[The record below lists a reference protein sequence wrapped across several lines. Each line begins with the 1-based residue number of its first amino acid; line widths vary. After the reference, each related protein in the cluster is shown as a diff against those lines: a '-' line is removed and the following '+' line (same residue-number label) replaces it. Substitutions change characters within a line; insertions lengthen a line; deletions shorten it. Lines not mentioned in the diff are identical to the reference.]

1 MKLSKKLRGNLML
14 ILTAFI
20 WGVSFVAQAVGMEHV
35 GPYTFN
41 ASRFLIGGLVL
52 LPLVRRNQLRARR
65 ENGPMTPA
73 ARKTMLLGGLCCG
86 LAIFVAS
93 TLQQFGVQTTSPG
106 KAGFITA
113 LYIVIVP
120 LLGLFLHKKPPVLVW
135 LGVVLATG
143 GMALLCLTD
152 GLGMSQ
158 GDFLVFLCAIFF
170 SFHILIID
178 YFSPKADGVTLSC
191 MQFFVS
197 GLLSLVLAL
206 IFENPTPGQ
215 LLDAWLPIAY
225 SGVLSCGVAYTLQVV
240 AQKDT
245 DPTVASMLLSLESVF
260 AVLGGGVLM
269 HQWLSVRE
277 LLGCALMFI
286 AIILAQL
293 DPKKLRRSK

>member
-1 MKLSKKLRGNLML
+1 M
-14 ILTAFI
+14 
-20 WGVSFVAQAVGMEHV
+20 
-35 GPYTFN
+35 
-41 ASRFLIGGLVL
+41 
-52 LPLVRRNQLRARR
+52 
-65 ENGPMTPA
+65 
-73 ARKTMLLGGLCCG
+73 
-86 LAIFVAS
+86 
-93 TLQQFGVQTTSPG
+93 
-106 KAGFITA
+106 
-113 LYIVIVP
+113 
-120 LLGLFLHKKPPVLVW
+120 LVW

-245 DPTVASMLLSLESVF
+245 DPTVASLLLSLESVF

>member
-1 MKLSKKLRGNLML
+1 ML

-113 LYIVIVP
+113 LRCV
-120 LLGLFLHKKPPVLVW
+120 
-135 LGVVLATG
+135 
-143 GMALLCLTD
+143 
-152 GLGMSQ
+152 
-158 GDFLVFLCAIFF
+158 
-170 SFHILIID
+170 
-178 YFSPKADGVTLSC
+178 
-191 MQFFVS
+191 
-197 GLLSLVLAL
+197 
-206 IFENPTPGQ
+206 
-215 LLDAWLPIAY
+215 
-225 SGVLSCGVAYTLQVV
+225 
-240 AQKDT
+240 
-245 DPTVASMLLSLESVF
+245 
-260 AVLGGGVLM
+260 
-269 HQWLSVRE
+269 
-277 LLGCALMFI
+277 
-286 AIILAQL
+286 
-293 DPKKLRRSK
+293 